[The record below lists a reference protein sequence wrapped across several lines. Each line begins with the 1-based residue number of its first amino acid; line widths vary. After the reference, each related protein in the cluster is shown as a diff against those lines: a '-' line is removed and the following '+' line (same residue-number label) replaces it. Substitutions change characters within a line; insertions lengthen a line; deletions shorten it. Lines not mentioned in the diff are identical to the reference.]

1 MAIKRINSKITGAD
15 LKGIEGLKERVR
27 KLRNTSIN
35 IGVFAGNYPNG
46 TSIASVGLWHEFGS
60 VSNSLKVFKYK
71 GKTIFSSG
79 YPARSWLR
87 MPLKSKRFKVLNDRE
102 FLKSILIV
110 AMSNDKELDK
120 WLNYI
125 GLEAVQIIRE
135 AFLTGGFGK
144 WDNNMNPLYVELKG
158 SADSPLMDTSLLV
171 SSVEYKIEN

>member
-1 MAIKRINSKITGAD
+1 MATKRINSKITGTD

-87 MPLKSKRFKVLNDRE
+87 MPLKSRRFKILNDRE
-102 FLKSILIV
+102 FLKSVLII
-110 AMSNDKELDK
+110 ALTSDTELNK
-120 WLNYI
+120 WLNLI
-125 GLEAVQIIRE
+125 GVEAVNVIRE
-135 AFLTGGFGK
+135 AFYTGGFGK
-144 WDNNMNPLYVELKG
+144 WDNNMNPEYIELKG
-158 SADSPLMDTSLLV
+158 SADSPLLDTSLLV
-171 SSVEYKIEN
+171 SSVEYKID

>member
-1 MAIKRINSKITGAD
+1 MAIKRINSKITGTD

-46 TSIASVGLWHEFGS
+46 ESIASVGLIHEFGS
-60 VSNSLKVFKYK
+60 VTGRTFTYK
-71 GKTIFSSG
+71 GKSVHISG
-79 YPARSWLR
+79 IPQRSWLR
-87 MPLKSKRFKVLNDRE
+87 IPLKSRRFKVLNDRE

-110 AMSNDKELDK
+110 AMSNDKEFDK

-125 GLEAVQIIRE
+125 GIEAVQIIRE

-144 WDNNMNPLYVELKG
+144 WDNNMNPEYIKLKG
-158 SADSPLMDTSLLV
+158 SADSPLLDTSLLV
-171 SSVEYKIEN
+171 SSVEYKID

>member
-46 TSIASVGLWHEFGS
+46 ESIASVGLIHEFGS
-60 VSNSLKVFKYK
+60 VTGRTFNYK
-71 GKTIFSSG
+71 GKSVHISG
-79 YPARSWLR
+79 IPQRSWLR
-87 MPLKSKRFKVLNDRE
+87 MPLKSRRFKVLNDRE
-102 FLKSILIV
+102 YLKSILIV
-110 AMSNDKELDK
+110 ALSNDKELDK

-125 GLEAVQIIRE
+125 GIEAVQIIRE

-144 WDNNMNPLYVELKG
+144 WDNNMNPEYIKLKG
-158 SADSPLMDTSLLV
+158 SADSPLLDTSLLV
-171 SSVEYKIEN
+171 SSVEYKID

>member
-1 MAIKRINSKITGAD
+1 MATKRINSKITGTD

-46 TSIASVGLWHEFGS
+46 ESIASVGLIHEFGS
-60 VSNSLKVFKYK
+60 VTGRTFTYK
-71 GKTIFSSG
+71 GKSVHISG
-79 YPARSWLR
+79 IPQRSWLR
-87 MPLKSKRFKVLNDRE
+87 MPLKSRRFKVLNDRE

-144 WDNNMNPLYVELKG
+144 WDNNMNPEYIKLKG
-158 SADSPLMDTSLLV
+158 SADSPLLDTSLLV
-171 SSVEYKIEN
+171 SSVEYKID

>member
-1 MAIKRINSKITGAD
+1 MAIKRINSKITGDD

-46 TSIASVGLWHEFGS
+46 ESIASVGLIHEFGS
-60 VSNSLKVFKYK
+60 VTGRTFNYK
-71 GKTIFSSG
+71 GKSVHISG
-79 YPARSWLR
+79 IPQRSWLR
-87 MPLKSKRFKVLNDRE
+87 MPIKSRKFKVLNDRE

-110 AMSNDKELDK
+110 ALSNDKELDK
-120 WLNYI
+120 WLNFI
-125 GLEAVQIIRE
+125 GNDAVQTIRE

-144 WDNNMNPLYVELKG
+144 WDDNMNPEYIKLKG

-171 SSVEYKIEN
+171 SSVEYKID

>member
-1 MAIKRINSKITGAD
+1 MATKRINSKITGAD

-46 TSIASVGLWHEFGS
+46 ESIASVGLIHEFGS
-60 VSNSLKVFKYK
+60 VTGRTFSYK
-71 GKTIFSSG
+71 GKSVHISG
-79 YPARSWLR
+79 IPQRSWLR
-87 MPLKSKRFKVLNDRE
+87 MPLKSRRFKVLNDRE

-110 AMSNDKELDK
+110 ALSNDKELDK

-125 GLEAVQIIRE
+125 GIEAVQIIRE

-144 WDNNMNPLYVELKG
+144 WDNNMNPEYIKLKG
-158 SADSPLMDTSLLV
+158 SADSPLLDTSLLV
-171 SSVEYKIEN
+171 SSVEYKID

>member
-1 MAIKRINSKITGAD
+1 MATKRTNSKITGTD

-46 TSIASVGLWHEFGS
+46 ESIASVGLIHEFGS
-60 VSNSLKVFKYK
+60 VTGRTFTYK
-71 GKTIFSSG
+71 GKSVHISG
-79 YPARSWLR
+79 IPQRSWLR
-87 MPLKSKRFKVLNDRE
+87 MPLKSRRFKVLNDRE

-144 WDNNMNPLYVELKG
+144 WDNNMNPEYIKLKG
-158 SADSPLMDTSLLV
+158 SADSPLLDTSLLV
-171 SSVEYKIEN
+171 SSVEYKID